1 MATRRLRLLVSSVSA
16 GIRYIGTSRSKSA
29 GPGSLQN
36 ESCAGKGSRMI
47 EKSITITAELT
58 DAETLVLAQFMKR
71 GWFNAL

>member
-1 MATRRLRLLVSSVSA
+1 
-16 GIRYIGTSRSKSA
+16 
-29 GPGSLQN
+29 
-36 ESCAGKGSRMI
+36 MI